1 MLTHSGEQIVAESIN
16 TKPVIAPEL
25 AVQLITAA
33 WQLYRAQGWAD
44 RANRSVVT
52 EPIYAIENIP
62 EQNVHHGDLIVPS
75 LLQTVVNNAIALTF
89 TSTTDIPLEN
99 AIVLEI
105 TDEIRSQAAADC
117 ETVIN
122 DNVLRTLQDDHNDF
136 RAKIAEMLH
145 QDLIRLQDLKTLAY
159 ITTMADT
166 VRAKAESDALYDHA
180 RDAVLAPVDHTVD
193 VSVQILSAR
202 YNQNWSTYNHSAI
215 THDGCVVSFFQKTR
229 MEPMSRVRITAKV
242 KAHGRVWNR
251 PDLAE
256 TRLNYVK
263 IVKNIKDIK

>member
-1 MLTHSGEQIVAESIN
+1 MKHSEEPVMYADVTS
-16 TKPVIAPEL
+16 KPVIAPEL
-25 AVQLITAA
+25 AMQLITAA

-75 LLQTVVNNAIALTF
+75 LLQTVVNNAVALGNP
-89 TSTTDIPLEN
+89 STADIPLEN

-105 TDEIRSQAAADC
+105 TDEIRSQAAADSL
-117 ETVIN
+117 TVIN

>member
-1 MLTHSGEQIVAESIN
+1 MYADVTS
-16 TKPVIAPEL
+16 KPIIAPAL
-25 AVQLITAA
+25 ATELITAA

-105 TDEIRSQAAADC
+105 TDEIRSQAAADSL
-117 ETVIN
+117 TVIN

-159 ITTMADT
+159 ITTMADS

>member
-1 MLTHSGEQIVAESIN
+1 MYADVTS
-16 TKPVIAPEL
+16 KPIIAPAL
-25 AVQLITAA
+25 ATELITAA

-62 EQNVHHGDLIVPS
+62 HQDVHTGDMIVPS
-75 LLQTVVNNAIALTF
+75 LYHTVVHNAVALGNP
-89 TSTTDIPLEN
+89 STANIPLDK
-99 AIVLEI
+99 AILLVI
-105 TDEIRSQAAADC
+105 TDKIRSRAAADR
-117 ETVIN
+117 EVVIN

-159 ITTMADT
+159 ITTMADS

>member
-1 MLTHSGEQIVAESIN
+1 MTHSRETAMYTDITS
-16 TKPVIAPEL
+16 KPIIAPVL
-25 AVQLITAA
+25 ATELITAA

-52 EPIYAIENIP
+52 EPIYAVQNIP
-62 EQNVHHGDLIVPS
+62 DQNVHTGDMIVPS
-75 LLQTVVNNAIALTF
+75 LYQTVINNAIAQHE
-89 TSTTDIPLEN
+89 STVVIPIDN
-99 AIVLEI
+99 AIELVI
-105 TDEIRSQAAADC
+105 TDEIRSQAAADR
-117 ETVIN
+117 EAVIN
-122 DNVLRTLQDDHNDF
+122 DNVLRTLQDDKNDF
-136 RAKIAEMLH
+136 RAKVAELL
-145 QDLIRLQDLKTLAY
+145 QSDLIRYQDLKTLAY

-166 VRAKAESDALYDHA
+166 VRAKAESDALFDHA

-193 VSVQILSAR
+193 VTVQILSVR

-215 THDGCVVSFFQKTR
+215 SDDGCVVSFFQKTR
-229 MEPMSRVRITAKV
+229 LEPMSRVRVTAKV
-242 KAHGRVWNR
+242 KTHGRVWNR

>member
-1 MLTHSGEQIVAESIN
+1 MYTDITS
-16 TKPVIAPEL
+16 KPIIAPVL
-25 AVQLITAA
+25 ATELITAA

-62 EQNVHHGDLIVPS
+62 AQNVHAGDTIVPS
-75 LLQTVVNNAIALTF
+75 LYQTVINNAIALHR
-89 TSTTDIPLEN
+89 STADIPLDN
-99 AIVLEI
+99 AIQLVI
-105 TDEIRSQAAADC
+105 TDEIRSQAAADM

-136 RAKIAEMLH
+136 RSKIAELLH
-145 QDLIRLQDLKTLAY
+145 SDLIRLQDIKTLAY
-159 ITTMADT
+159 ITTMADG
-166 VRAKAESDALYDHA
+166 VRAKSESDALFNHA

-193 VSVQILSAR
+193 VAVQILSAR

-215 THDGCVVSFFQKTR
+215 SDDGCVVSFFQKTR
-229 MEPMSRVRITAKV
+229 LEPMSMVRITAKV
-242 KAHGRVWNR
+242 KTHGRVWNR

-263 IVKNIKDIK
+263 IVNTIKDIK

>member
-1 MLTHSGEQIVAESIN
+1 MHMDMTS
-16 TKPVIAPEL
+16 KPIIAPVL
-25 AVQLITAA
+25 ATELITAA

-52 EPIYAIENIP
+52 EPIYAVKNIP
-62 EQNVHHGDLIVPS
+62 EQNVHTGDIIVSS
-75 LLQTVVNNAIALTF
+75 LYETVLSNAIAVHP
-89 TSTTDIPLEN
+89 STAYIPIDN
-99 AIVLEI
+99 AIELVV
-105 TDEIRSQAAADC
+105 TDEIRGQAAADR

-122 DNVLRTLQDDHNDF
+122 DNVLRTLQDDKNDF
-136 RAKIAEMLH
+136 RTKVAEMLH

-159 ITTMADT
+159 ITTMADA
-166 VRAKAESDALYDHA
+166 VRAKAESDALFDHA
-180 RDAVLAPVDHTVD
+180 RDAVLAPVDHTVDHTVD

-215 THDGCVVSFFQKTR
+215 TDDGCVVSFFQKTR